1 MRKELV
7 NSVPL
12 SPPLTEKL
20 ESTWLLID
28 MALVLPTTYF
38 TDEETGSELSSSLG
52 HMPLKWLS
60 WGLNLDSHGSVTIS
74 SPP

>member
-12 SPPLTEKL
+12 SPPLIEKL

-38 TDEETGSELSSSLG
+38 TDEEIEAQNCHLALVICLLSG
-52 HMPLKWLS
+52 
-60 WGLNLDSHGSVTIS
+60 
-74 SPP
+74 